1 MGHFGDK
8 SFAIAA
14 GVPWLEFLIWSVLLT
29 NKSLIDQF
37 EDNLTGKGKRKSVDT
52 IGSLD

>member
-1 MGHFGDK
+1 MGHFGD
-8 SFAIAA
+8 
-14 GVPWLEFLIWSVLLT
+14 
-29 NKSLIDQF
+29 KSLIDQF